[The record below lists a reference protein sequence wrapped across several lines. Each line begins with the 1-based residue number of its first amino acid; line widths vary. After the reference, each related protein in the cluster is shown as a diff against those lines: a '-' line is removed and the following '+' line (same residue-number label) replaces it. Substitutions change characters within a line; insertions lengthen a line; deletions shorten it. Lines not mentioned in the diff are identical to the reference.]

1 MSRPWSPRNKSSGPL
16 VRVNGRIR
24 AREIRVIGSDGEQ
37 LGVMSLADG
46 LTRARAEG
54 LDLVEIA
61 PTARPPV
68 VRIVDYGKYRYEQ
81 SKKEKETRKHQHAN
95 RVKEIQLR
103 PSTDPHDFEFKVNHA
118 VDFLCEDMKVKVS
131 LRFRGRENAHREI
144 GFEVIKKFIVDLEPY
159 GTPDFQPK
167 LVGRGLT
174 VMISPLP
181 RTKRAPN
188 PRQTKS
194 ESSEADSDSDSD
206 SESEEDAMSKKGESR
221 SSGATSAKERF
232 SNNPFSSLDARE
244 ST

>member
-1 MSRPWSPRNKSSGPL
+1 
-16 VRVNGRIR
+16 V
-24 AREIRVIGSDGEQ
+24 RVIGSDGGQ
-37 LGVMSLADG
+37 LGVLSLPDA
-46 LTRARAEG
+46 LTMARTEG

-68 VRIVDYGKYRYEQ
+68 CRIVDYGKFRYEQ

-144 GFEVIKKFIVDLEPY
+144 GFQVIEKFIQDLASF

-194 ESSEADSDSDSD
+194 EGDADEEARDNH
-206 SESEEDAMSKKGESR
+206 EAPEEKSSR
-221 SSGATSAKERF
+221 SQAKEGF

-244 ST
+244 SG

>member
-1 MSRPWSPRNKSSGPL
+1 MPDALTMARN
-16 VRVNGRIR
+16 
-24 AREIRVIGSDGEQ
+24 
-37 LGVMSLADG
+37 
-46 LTRARAEG
+46 EG

-68 VRIVDYGKYRYEQ
+68 CRIVDYGKFRYEQ

-144 GFEVIKKFIVDLEPY
+144 GFEVIKKFILDLAAF
-159 GTPDFQPK
+159 GTADFEPK

-188 PRQTKS
+188 PRQSKTN
-194 ESSEADSDSDSD
+194 EANVREDSAEQRASGK
-206 SESEEDAMSKKGESR
+206 EEKQSNITSPKG
-221 SSGATSAKERF
+221 GF
-232 SNNPFSSLDARE
+232 SNNPFSSLDVRE